1 MKRMS
6 MKTRLMGLRFLPLV
20 RERHGMCP
28 VCSLTCSCSTFV
40 AVCSLFG
47 INKLIVES
55 MMC

>member
-6 MKTRLMGLRFLPLV
+6 VKTRLMGLRFLPLV

-28 VCSLTCSCSTFV
+28 VCSLSCSSSTFV

-55 MMC
+55 ILC